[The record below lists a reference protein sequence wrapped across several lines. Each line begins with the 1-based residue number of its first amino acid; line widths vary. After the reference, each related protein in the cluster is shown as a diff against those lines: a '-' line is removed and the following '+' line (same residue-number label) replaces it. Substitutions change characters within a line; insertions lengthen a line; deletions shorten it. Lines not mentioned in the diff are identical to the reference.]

1 MPLWSVLLLFVVG
14 AIVAGQLNRGIY
26 RLPYLNKRSISPWS
40 VPPTDSVR
48 RRWYDRIPILGWIFL
63 RRESGIH
70 GNWFWIRPLFI
81 EFFVGI
87 GFPAHVWWVFQ
98 DGLLPSD
105 YGPLLP
111 VTAMA
116 ISGSHLAFFALM
128 VVASFID
135 IDEKT
140 IPVEITDYGVLLGL
154 SLAAIFPHSLLP
166 DPVLT
171 ARPQIQPLWFT
182 PGSLPSWT
190 TGWWGLVVGLSC
202 FVAWFYAIS
211 PKIWWPRDGILR
223 ALWLHLVS
231 LSRKALRI
239 NLLMTLFFALGC
251 FLIVVVWIVGGEN
264 WHGLLT
270 SLIGVAFAGGLIWA
284 VRIVGSLALRQE
296 AMGFGDVTLM
306 AMIGAFVGWQPA
318 AIIFFMAPFAGLF
331 LSVTRWVLSGDR
343 YIPYGPFLCFAT
355 FLLIGFWSEL
365 WFGYLQDIFYAL
377 GFVVALIVA
386 CCLLIMYGMLI
397 SWRLLREGI
406 TNRSRRS

>member
-1 MPLWSVLLLFVVG
+1 MPFWSVLLLFVVG

-26 RLPYLNKRSISPWS
+26 RLPYLNKQSISPWS
-40 VPPTDSVR
+40 VPPTDSVC

-70 GNWFWIRPLFI
+70 GAWFWVRPLLI
-81 EFFVGI
+81 EFFVAT

-98 DGLLPSD
+98 DGLLPSG

-116 ISGSHLAFFALM
+116 ISGSHLALFALM

-166 DPVLT
+166 EPVLT
-171 ARPQIQPLWFT
+171 APPQIQPLWFT
-182 PGSLPSWT
+182 LGSLPAWT
-190 TGWWGLVVGLSC
+190 TGWWGLVAGLSC
-202 FVAWFYAIS
+202 FVSWFYAIS
-211 PKIWWPRDGILR
+211 PKIWWSREGILR
-223 ALWLHLVS
+223 ALWLHVVS
-231 LSRKALRI
+231 LLRKALRI
-239 NLLMTLFFALGC
+239 NLLMTLFFVLGC
-251 FLIVVVWIVGGEN
+251 SLIVFTWKVGGEN
-264 WHGLLT
+264 WQGLLT
-270 SLIGVAFAGGLIWA
+270 SLIGVAFGGGLIWA

-355 FLLIGFWSEL
+355 LLLIEFWSEL

-377 GFVVALIVA
+377 GLVVALIVA
-386 CCLLIMYGMLI
+386 CCLLIMYGMLM
-397 SWRLLREGI
+397 SWRLLREGM
-406 TNRSRRS
+406 TSRSRRQ

>member
-1 MPLWSVLLLFVVG
+1 MPFWSVLLLFVVG

-26 RLPYLNKRSISPWS
+26 RLPYRNKQSVSPWS
-40 VPPTDSVR
+40 VPPNNSVC

-70 GNWFWIRPLFI
+70 GAWFWVRPLLI
-81 EFFVGI
+81 EFFVAT

-98 DGLLPSD
+98 DGLLPSG
-105 YGPLLP
+105 YGPLMAT
-111 VTAMA
+111 TAMA
-116 ISGSHLAFFALM
+116 ISGSHLALFALM

-171 ARPQIQPLWFT
+171 APPQIQPLRFT
-182 PGSLPSWT
+182 LGSLPAWT
-190 TGWWGLVVGLSC
+190 TGWWGLVAGLSC
-202 FVAWFYAIS
+202 FVSWFYAIS
-211 PKIWWPRDGILR
+211 PKTWWSREGILR
-223 ALWLHLVS
+223 ALWLHVVS
-231 LSRKALRI
+231 LLRKALR
-239 NLLMTLFFALGC
+239 LWMTLFFVLGC
-251 FLIVVVWIVGGEN
+251 ALIVFVWKVGGES
-264 WHGLLT
+264 WQGLLT
-270 SLIGVAFAGGLIWA
+270 SLIGVAFGGGLIWA

-331 LSVTRWVLSGDR
+331 LSVTRWVLSGDKE
-343 YIPYGPFLCFAT
+343 IPYGPFLCFAT
-355 FLLIGFWSEL
+355 FLLIEFWSEL

-377 GFVVALIVA
+377 GLVVAMIVA
-386 CCLLIMYGMLI
+386 CCLMIMYGMLI
-397 SWRLLREGI
+397 SWRLLREGM
-406 TNRSRRS
+406 TSRTRRQ